1 MRYWLSAEVAFMGD
15 LSIAVIQG
23 IVEGLTEFIP
33 VSSTGHLIIVGHLL
47 GLTGPK
53 AAAFDIVIQLGAIL
67 SVVALYYRKWWG
79 MVHPEPGVRFAGI
92 NGLWLLFLTCL
103 PAATLGFFTH
113 GFIEDKLF
121 GPLTVAL
128 ALAVGAVLILL
139 VEKFKPAPKVA
150 DLEGMTPR
158 LALGIGF
165 FQCLSLWPGFSRS
178 ASTILGGMILGADR
192 RLATEYS
199 FLAAVPIMFMATGYK
214 LLSSYKLFAADDFL
228 FLAVGFV
235 VSFLAALV
243 AVKGFIHLVSRVS
256 LAPFAWYR
264 LILAP
269 VVYLY
274 FM

>member
-1 MRYWLSAEVAFMGD
+1 MGD
-15 LSIAVIQG
+15 LGVAIIQG

-67 SVVALYYRKWWG
+67 SVVVLYFRKFWG
-79 MVHPEPGVRFAGI
+79 LLRPEPGVRFAGI

-103 PAATLGFFTH
+103 PAGLLGFFIH
-113 GFIEDKLF
+113 DYIEEHLF
-121 GPLTVAL
+121 GPLTVAV
-128 ALAVGAVLILL
+128 ALAVGAALILL
-139 VEKFKPAPKVA
+139 VEKFKPASKVSGLDA
-150 DLEGMTPR
+150 MTPG

-214 LLSSYKLFAADDFL
+214 LISSYGLFTAEDL
-228 FLAVGFV
+228 PFLAVGFG

-269 VVYLY
+269 VVYFY

>member
-1 MRYWLSAEVAFMGD
+1 MGD
-15 LSIAVIQG
+15 LGVAVIQG

-67 SVVALYYRKWWG
+67 AVVVLYFRKFWG
-79 MVHPEPGVRFAGI
+79 LLRPEPGVRFAGI

-103 PAATLGFFTH
+103 PAGLLGFFIH
-113 GFIEDKLF
+113 GYIEEHLF

-139 VEKFKPAPKVA
+139 VEKFKPAAKVSGLDA
-150 DLEGMTPR
+150 MTPT

-178 ASTILGGMILGADR
+178 ASTILGGMVLGADR

-199 FLAAVPIMFMATGYK
+199 FLAAVPIMFMATGFK
-214 LLSSYKLFAADDFL
+214 LISSYGLFAAEDL
-228 FLAVGFV
+228 PFLAVGFG

-264 LILAP
+264 LVLAP
-269 VVYLY
+269 AVYFY

>member
-1 MRYWLSAEVAFMGD
+1 MGD

-47 GLTGPK
+47 GLSGPK

-67 SVVALYYRKWWG
+67 SVVVLYHRKWLG
-79 MVHPEPGVRFAGI
+79 MLCPEPGVRFSGL

-103 PAATLGFFTH
+103 PAGILGFLAH
-113 GFIEDKLF
+113 NYIEEKLF

-128 ALAVGAVLILL
+128 ALAVGALLILA
-139 VEKFKPAPKVA
+139 VEKYKPAPKIF
-150 DLEGMTPR
+150 DLDRVTPR

-199 FLAAVPIMFMATGYK
+199 FLAAVPIMVMATGFK
-214 LLSSYKLFAADDFL
+214 MISSYELFAADDLIFL
-228 FLAVGFV
+228 GVGFA

-243 AVKGFIHLVSRVS
+243 AIKGFIHLVSRVS

-264 LILAP
+264 LALAP
-269 VVYLY
+269 LVYFY
-274 FM
+274 FV

>member
-1 MRYWLSAEVAFMGD
+1 MGD
-15 LSIAVIQG
+15 LVVAVIQG

-33 VSSTGHLIIVGHLL
+33 VSSTGHLVIVGHLL

-67 SVVALYYRKWWG
+67 SVVALYFHKFWG
-79 MVHPEPGVRFAGI
+79 LLRPAPGVRFAGI

-103 PAATLGFFTH
+103 PAGLLGFFVH
-113 GFIEDKLF
+113 NYIEEYLF

-139 VEKFKPAPKVA
+139 VEKFKPAPRTH
-150 DLEGMTPR
+150 DLDSLTPR

-199 FLAAVPIMFMATGYK
+199 FLAAVPIMFMATGFK
-214 LLSSYKLFAADDFL
+214 LISSFGLFAVQDL
-228 FLAVGFV
+228 PFLATGFV
-235 VSFLAALV
+235 VSFLSALV

-264 LILAP
+264 LMLAP